1 MNYFTKDNATTL
13 YIKINT
19 SYFYCGLPNLEIWDV
34 TSITIEAWLAQLE
47 VKFGA
52 KIGFEY

>member
-13 YIKINT
+13 YIKTNT

-34 TSITIEAWLAQLE
+34 TSTTIEAWLAQLE